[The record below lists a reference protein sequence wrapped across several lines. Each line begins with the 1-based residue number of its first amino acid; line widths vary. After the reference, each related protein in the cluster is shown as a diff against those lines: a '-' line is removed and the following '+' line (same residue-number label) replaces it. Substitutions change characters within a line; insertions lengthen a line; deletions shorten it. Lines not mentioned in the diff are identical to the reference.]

1 MATGLIKAFVIGA
14 AAGMRCFLAPA
25 VLMKERRDED
35 CDGAICS
42 LSRTSVTALAVAELI
57 GDKTPYIGN
66 RTDPGPLLGRVVSG
80 AVCGAVVSR
89 TNGGDAYIGLLVGG
103 LAAFASAH
111 ACYLTR
117 RELARVSG
125 SPDIVLALTEDAAAF
140 LLASAASSRS
150 KAA

>member
-1 MATGLIKAFVIGA
+1 MKAFMIGA

-25 VLMKERRDED
+25 VLMNERRDEH
-35 CDGAICS
+35 CDGPLCS
-42 LSRTSVTALAVAELI
+42 VARTSITALAAAELI
-57 GDKTPYIGN
+57 GDKTSYIGN
-66 RTDPGPLLGRVVSG
+66 RTDPGPLLGRVISG
-80 AVCGAVVSR
+80 AACGAVLSR
-89 TNGGDAYIGLLVGG
+89 TNGGDTCIGLLVGG

-140 LLASAASSRS
+140 WLASAVSGRR
-150 KAA
+150 